1 MKISTET
8 RSVVNHVGYE
18 KAIEYIAKAGFDGW
32 DFSMLSMVKYDWQN
46 KVALPTDDPLA
57 GSDYLKLARRMKQIG
72 LDNGIVCNQSHA
84 PYPTYCKEVRDC
96 FYRAIECT
104 AEAGG
109 EICVI
114 HPDNFKS
121 AEENSELFFE
131 LLPFAKQHNV
141 KIASEN
147 MWSWKRDVGTV
158 PAACSDGKDFLAH
171 MEAVKDDYFVACLDL
186 GHAEMRG
193 LNTSA
198 VEIIDTLGSYLQA
211 LHVHDNDFEHD
222 SHQIPFSMKIDF
234 LPIAKALKRNN
245 YSGYITLE
253 AVSYLADRNAD
264 NVLDGLCD
272 MAKAARRFADM
283 IDGE

>member
-8 RSVVNHVGYE
+8 RSAVNHVGYE
-18 KAIEYIAKAGFDGW
+18 KAVEYIAKAGFDAW
-32 DFSMLSMVKYDWQN
+32 DFSMLAMVKYDWQN

-57 GSDYLKLARRMKQIG
+57 GTDYLKLARRMKQVG

-84 PYPTYCKEVRDC
+84 PYPTYCKEVRDSFC
-96 FYRAIECT
+96 RAIECT

-121 AEENSELFFE
+121 AEENAEMFLE

-147 MWSWKRDVGTV
+147 MWSWQRDVGTV

-193 LNTSA
+193 LNTSS
-198 VEIIDTLGSYLQA
+198 VEIIDTLGPYLQA

-234 LPIAKALKRNN
+234 EPIAKALKRNN

-253 AVSYLADRNAD
+253 SVSYLADKNAD
-264 NVLDGLCD
+264 NVFDALCD
-272 MAKAARRFADM
+272 MAKSARRFADM
-283 IDGE
+283 VDGE

>member
-8 RSVVNHVGYE
+8 RSAVNHVGYE
-18 KAIEYIAKAGFDGW
+18 KAVEYIAKAGFDAW
-32 DFSMLSMVKYDWQN
+32 DFSMLAMVKYDWQN

-72 LDNGIVCNQSHA
+72 LDNGIICNQSHA

-114 HPDNFKS
+114 HPDNYKS
-121 AEENSELFFE
+121 AEENAELFLE

-141 KIASEN
+141 KIAAEN

-193 LNTSA
+193 LNTSS

-234 LPIAKALKRNN
+234 EPIAKALKRNN
-245 YSGYITLE
+245 YSGYVTLE
-253 AVSYLADRNAD
+253 SVSYLGDKNAD
-264 NVLDGLCD
+264 TVFDALCD

-283 IDGE
+283 ICGE

>member
-8 RSVVNHVGYE
+8 RSTVKYVGYE
-18 KAIEYIAKAGFDGW
+18 KAIEYIAKAGFDAW
-32 DFSMLSMVKYDWQN
+32 DFSMLAMVNYDWQN

-57 GSDYLKLARRMKQIG
+57 GTDYLKLARRMKQVG
-72 LDNGIVCNQSHA
+72 LDNGIICNQSHA
-84 PYPTYCKEVRDC
+84 PYPTYCKEVSDC

-121 AEENSELFFE
+121 AEENAEMFLN

-193 LNTSA
+193 LNTSS
-198 VEIIDTLGSYLQA
+198 VEIIDTLGPYLQA

-234 LPIAKALKRNN
+234 GPIAKALKRNN

-253 AVSYLADRNAD
+253 AVNYLADKNAD
-264 NVLDGLCD
+264 NVFDALCD
-272 MAKAARRFADM
+272 MAKAAKRFGDM
-283 IDGE
+283 VDGE